1 MRGQGWKIVFV
12 EPIDQLMDKKTVSQ
26 ELEQLSPLMRRAF
39 APLKKRA
46 LGFAMGLTFGGGLFL
61 VTAYHI
67 IFQPGVPTN
76 LPSLPFGN
84 DPVGHLRLLGQYF
97 TGYEPD
103 TWGGATI
110 GACWLIGLGFIL
122 GFVVAAL
129 RNLVVRIFLFSVRAR
144 GNLDAN
150 KGFLDQI

>member
-1 MRGQGWKIVFV
+1 M
-12 EPIDQLMDKKTVSQ
+12 ETHTVSE
-26 ELEQLSPLMRRAF
+26 ELEQLSPILRRAF
-39 APLKKRA
+39 GPLKKRA
-46 LGFAMGLTFGGGLFL
+46 LGFAVGLTMGSVFFL
-61 VTAYHI
+61 VTAYHLV
-67 IFQPGVPTN
+67 FHPGVPEG
-76 LPSLPFGN
+76 PHAWPFGQ

-103 TWGGATI
+103 TWAGAAI
-110 GACWLIGLGFIL
+110 GACWLVGTGFIV

-129 RNLVVRIFLFSVRAR
+129 RNTVVRISLFAVRAR

>member
-1 MRGQGWKIVFV
+1 M
-12 EPIDQLMDKKTVSQ
+12 ESKTVS
-26 ELEQLSPLMRRAF
+26 EEFEQLSPLMRRAF

-46 LGFAMGLTFGGGLFL
+46 LGFATGLTFGGLLFF

-67 IFQPGVPTN
+67 VFQPGVPEN
-76 LPSLPFGN
+76 LTSMPFGK

-103 TWGGATI
+103 TLGGAGI